1 MKGSKTLEPHEMGYL
16 VPSPLQST
24 SQYQSDD
31 TKEEEDGEKEEKEA
45 ESSLLTDDHTQK
57 EVDEISIMPLVCS
70 EMFKMHSLDMT
81 SILPVGEL
89 WKVDVEKFLSLI
101 PTLQMK
107 DEESQLKFQNEVCVF
122 IFVFVDKKK
131 ETDHFYFFV
140 FLLKKRWM

>member
-107 DEESQLKFQNEVCVF
+107 DEESQLKFQNDVCVF
-122 IFVFVDKKK
+122 ILCLLINREKV
-131 ETDHFYFFV
+131 TISFFV
-140 FLLKKRWM
+140 FC